1 MGHSH
6 VLVVVSMNRLVRR
19 IFHAAL
25 LVVAL
30 ALQGCAQPP
39 LRPDGPVSLAYQ
51 DTADTLLGRSAGPLA
66 QAHPGQSGVLALPYG
81 MDAYA
86 ARARLADIAERS
98 LDVQYYIWHND
109 VSGNLL
115 LNALRRAADR
125 GVRVRLLLDDNNTG
139 DLQAQLQELSGHR
152 NVQVR
157 LFNPYRLRGLR
168 ALDFLFEFS
177 RLNRRMHN
185 KSFTADNQVT
195 IVGGRNVGDEYFDV
209 AAELDFLDLD
219 VMAIGQVVGDVSR
232 DFDKYWAS
240 DSAIPA
246 EQVFGK
252 KAPGDVPALPLP
264 DEAQAELARAY
275 LEAVAQ
281 QPFVKDMLARR
292 LVFEWAIVHMVSDDP
307 SKGLGRAPADGLLWP
322 RLLRIIPPAKSRI
335 DLVSPYFV
343 PGNDGVEHFVGM
355 VRRGVEVTILTNSLA
370 ATDVVAVHTGY
381 ARQRKPLLQ
390 GGVRLLEI
398 QRDPATPLYRRF
410 STGSSSASSLHAKTF
425 AVDRSLLFVGSFNFD
440 PRSANLNTEMGFV
453 IESAAMATVVSDA
466 ISGPLADRSYSV
478 RLGPGGALEWIER
491 TGDGK
496 ERVWHEEPA
505 ASPGRRLGVKLLS
518 LLPIEWLL

>member
-1 MGHSH
+1 
-6 VLVVVSMNRLVRR
+6 MNQFLRRLLS
-19 IFHAAL
+19 AGL

-39 LRPDGPVSLAYQ
+39 QRADSSNSANSPVSQAFV
-51 DTADTLLGRSAGPLA
+51 DTADTALGRSAGQMA
-66 QAHPGQSGVLALPYG
+66 QAHPGKSGVIALPYG

-86 ARARLADIAERS
+86 ARARLADVAERS

-115 LNALRRAADR
+115 LDALRRAADR

-139 DLQAQLQELSGHR
+139 DLQAQLKALSGHP
-152 NVQVR
+152 NLEVR

-168 ALDFLFEFS
+168 ALDFLFDFG

-195 IVGGRNVGDEYFDV
+195 VVGGRNVGDEYFDV
-209 AAELDFLDLD
+209 AAELEFLDLD
-219 VMAIGQVVGDVSR
+219 VMAIGQVVRDVSR
-232 DFDKYWAS
+232 DFDRYWAS
-240 DSAIPA
+240 ESAIPA
-246 EQVFGK
+246 EQVLGRP
-252 KAPGDVPALPLP
+252 APGEVSAAPLP
-264 DEAQAELARAY
+264 DAEQVELTRAY

-292 LVFEWAIVHMVSDDP
+292 LVFEWANVQLVSDDP
-307 SKGLGRAPADGLLWP
+307 SKGLGHAPADGLLWT
-322 RLLRIIPPAKSRI
+322 RLLKIVPPAKSRL
-335 DLVSPYFV
+335 DVVSPYFV
-343 PGNDGVEHFVGM
+343 PGDDGVELFVGIA
-355 VRRGVEVTILTNSLA
+355 RRGVQVTILTNSLA

-381 ARQRKPLLQ
+381 ARRRKPLLQ

-398 QRDPATPLYRRF
+398 QRDPASPLYRRF

-425 AVDRSLLFVGSFNFD
+425 SLDRSVLFVGSFNFD
-440 PRSANLNTEMGFV
+440 PRSAKLNTEMGLV
-453 IESAAMATVVSDA
+453 IESQAMASAVSDA
-466 ISGPLADRSYSV
+466 IAGPLTERSYIV
-478 RLGPGGALEWIER
+478 RLRPDGAVEWVER
-491 TGDGK
+491 TADGV
-496 ERVWHEEPA
+496 ERVWDEEPA
-505 ASPGRRLGVKLLS
+505 TSTGRRLGVKVLS